1 MSNNDEKSEISK
13 NKSTSCLNL
22 INRQEDNN
30 NILEITN
37 EGMEYLNELKSNK
50 IGIISI
56 IGPTNSEKT
65 YFSNLIIGEKTAFDK
80 SKPTVGINMWG
91 QPIAHGEN
99 TDLLVLDT
107 EGLYKPWNNNTP
119 YDKQIFTLSCLLS
132 SVMVYNTEESINECI
147 NRFTFLAKESL
158 SSLKKIEGKELTS
171 SELPLVYFI
180 LHNANIDSNTANHQ
194 FRYSVK
200 DNPIFTNYFQN
211 FKICVLKKV
220 GDLEKETHFL
230 AKSKTALGLKPENV
244 KNSVDEQDYKQKAKL
259 IKDQIMND
267 LEPKKINNC
276 NLDGKCLL
284 GLIHSFVNSLNQ
296 GENIILFNQFNNVLV
311 QCLSDV
317 EADINY
323 SFSSDKLNER
333 IKLNSSEDTFLKIYK
348 MTFQELVEE
357 QLDKYKSMP
366 IVKIS
371 PSPNVI
377 NGMKTI
383 FKKVLDMLCENIQA
397 TVDEKANR
405 IKEVSKIE
413 FYNKLEEY
421 NIEKLLNGYTCF
433 IYEKILS
440 PLFEPTDKKIQNYD
454 TILQV
459 LKSKICGTIEKISP
473 IIQGKINNLIDSNI
487 KLKNDYQNFK
497 TNHFSIIDQKNF
509 EISDLKLKLEKKDR
523 DIKEL
528 ELEFKSSVNIEKEKY
543 NLLEE
548 KTKNEIEEKNARIR
562 ELTKYSNSHSLSQIT
577 SSSKDVQQNQFEAL
591 KNDYHY
597 ITNIYVNYKS
607 LVEKLIRD
615 KEFFFEDI
623 LINKSLYDLR
633 NKYPEIFDLLSEKE
647 SLEDLRKIYEKK
659 MEMFVNE
666 NLSLKNKMDTQ
677 IIEIDELRE
686 KTERLSK
693 KLEDTARMIEAKQS
707 IVNNLIAQNDA
718 LQNQIKERDLKIKF
732 KDKQIITNDNLNK
745 EKDEDIK
752 RKEMFFSKEIQAL
765 NEIIESMFSKNKQ
778 KFEINFFKLSNISQ
792 QNLNS
797 WASIYKFKW

>member
-230 AKSKTALGLKPENV
+230 AKSKTALGLKPESV

-745 EKDEDIK
+745 EKDEDMK
-752 RKEMFFSKEIQAL
+752 RKEIFFSKEIQAL

>member
-633 NKYPEIFDLLSEKE
+633 NKYPEIFDLLSEK
-647 SLEDLRKIYEKK
+647 
-659 MEMFVNE
+659 
-666 NLSLKNKMDTQ
+666 NL
-677 IIEIDELRE
+677 
-686 KTERLSK
+686 
-693 KLEDTARMIEAKQS
+693 
-707 IVNNLIAQNDA
+707 
-718 LQNQIKERDLKIKF
+718 LKI
-732 KDKQIITNDNLNK
+732 
-745 EKDEDIK
+745 
-752 RKEMFFSKEIQAL
+752 
-765 NEIIESMFSKNKQ
+765 
-778 KFEINFFKLSNISQ
+778 
-792 QNLNS
+792 
-797 WASIYKFKW
+797 